1 MACAMIISV
10 SLASGAAHAVD
21 AAGATGA
28 AAPANASANASA
40 TTNMDANAATDGW
53 LGLYD
58 ANAFSLS
65 IEGAGALPP
74 SPQAAWYFRGETV
87 AVPKPGLPLAGYELS
102 VRAFDDIK
110 HWASTRAADAALDY
124 PPLVWVAAPQLI
136 RDARLASDG
145 KELITPSG
153 AMPFKFVPKIELNR
167 SYADASSIAFLKSR
181 RLMLRGTLTPEGF
194 VARSVWPRDFA
205 FGPDAPATRALPAG
219 DATQAMR
226 TLMREMPK
234 GGAQSPY
241 AAMTLWQRPGD
252 NGAWVGKPVLGLM
265 VNGAQGDDDEAHGGH
280 FAIVTGRVQADGSIG
295 DWLVNNFYSLDVESE
310 KGIIAA
316 PVPLD
321 NYLADLNAGQGW
333 YRPST
338 MLVAVLDDER
348 AAVLVQ
354 SALNRVFNQF
364 YRHQLV
370 YYHPNQN
377 CASISVD
384 TLRALGWDVPARGP
398 SSRVLAW
405 LGYPFIALKDMS
417 IGKAKLAFDYMRT
430 DQTRLLPAAALEEA
444 FASLLAIASG
454 APPQPPEGKL
464 AAMLAQDVTG
474 LAFLRFPQFPSSRA
488 FGGAPAI
495 STWEYHALV
504 PNDPALRQIVPVP
517 PRPLPDALRDADLL
531 PPRWT
536 PADYATIVW
545 AVLTVVGLP
554 WLLWRW
560 WRRRARRHDPGFDL
574 GQGKT

>member
-1 MACAMIISV
+1 MIISV
-10 SLASGAAHAVD
+10 SLACGAAQAVD
-21 AAGATGA
+21 ATGGAGATGA
-28 AAPANASANASA
+28 AAPATNVNANANA
-40 TTNMDANAATDGW
+40 IANAVTDGW

-58 ANAFSLS
+58 AKAFSLS
-65 IEGAGALPP
+65 IAGAGASPP
-74 SPQAAWYFRGETV
+74 SRQAAWYFRGETV
-87 AVPKPGLPLAGYELS
+87 AVPKSGLPLAGYEPG
-102 VRAFDDIK
+102 VRAFDDVE
-110 HWASTRAADAALDY
+110 HWASTRAPDAALDY
-124 PPLVWVAAPQLI
+124 PPLVWVAAPQRI
-136 RDARLASDG
+136 RDARLAPDG
-145 KELITPSG
+145 KELITSSG
-153 AMPFKFVPKIELNR
+153 AMPFKFVPKIALNR
-167 SYADASSIAFLKSR
+167 SYADASSIKFFASR
-181 RLMLRGTLTPEGF
+181 PLMLRGTLTPEGF
-194 VARSVWPRDFA
+194 VARSVWPEDFA

-226 TLMREMPK
+226 TLMREMPQ

-252 NGAWVGKPVLGLM
+252 TGKWVGKPVLGLM

-280 FAIVTGRVQADGSIG
+280 FAIVTGRVQADGNIG

-354 SALNRVFNQF
+354 SALNRVYNQF

-417 IGKAKLAFDYMRT
+417 IGKAKLAFDYLRT
-430 DQTRLLPAAALEEA
+430 DQTRLMPAAALEEA
-444 FASLLAIASG
+444 FASLLALASG

-464 AAMLAQDVTG
+464 AAMLAKDVVG

-488 FGGAPAI
+488 FGDAPAV
-495 STWEYHALV
+495 STWEYRTLV
-504 PNDPALRQIVPVP
+504 PNDPALMQIVPVP
-517 PRPLPDALRDADLL
+517 PRPFPEDLRDPDLL

-554 WLLWRW
+554 WLIWRW
-560 WRRRARRHDPGFDL
+560 WRRRARRRDPGYDL